1 MIHSPTSKR
10 YVTHLDRRQV
20 FIHVS
25 SQILDLK
32 GTPKVEQNELL
43 DSFLTITS
51 TRPELEK
58 ASFLTLLDMDPSVG
72 NIVATTSSPGGSRVS
87 LPSLV
92 AQVSS
97 SGGGD
102 NIFSALTSPPPVEKD
117 PSGKNEPSGEKKRE
131 VFSDFRR
138 FVSFAVR
145 RERSEKAE

>member
-1 MIHSPTSKR
+1 M
-10 YVTHLDRRQV
+10 
-20 FIHVS
+20 
-25 SQILDLK
+25 
-32 GTPKVEQNELL
+32 L

-51 TRPELEK
+51 TKPELEK
-58 ASFLTLLDMDPSVG
+58 ASFLTLLDMDPSAG
-72 NIVATTSSPGGSRVS
+72 NIVGTTSSPGGSRVS

-102 NIFSALTSPPPVEKD
+102 NIFSSLTSSPPIEKD
-117 PSGKNEPSGEKKRE
+117 PGGKNDPPSEKKRE

-145 RERSEKAE
+145 RERSERAE

>member
-1 MIHSPTSKR
+1 MTCFECRGTS
-10 YVTHLDRRQV
+10 LNPGA
-20 FIHVS
+20 

-32 GTPKVEQNELL
+32 GTPKAEQGGLL

-51 TRPELEK
+51 TKPELEK
-58 ASFLTLLDMDPSVG
+58 ASFLSSLDMDPSAG
-72 NIVATTSSPGGSRVS
+72 NIVSTTSSPGGSRVS

-97 SGGGD
+97 GGGD
-102 NIFSALTSPPPVEKD
+102 NIFSALASPVEKEPNGKQD
-117 PSGKNEPSGEKKRE
+117 PSSERKRE

-145 RERSEKAE
+145 RERGEKVE

>member
-1 MIHSPTSKR
+1 MNGVGQFHF
-10 YVTHLDRRQV
+10 D
-20 FIHVS
+20 S

-32 GTPKVEQNELL
+32 GTPKAEQNGLL

-51 TRPELEK
+51 TKPELET
-58 ASFLTLLDMDPSVG
+58 ASFLSSLDMDPSVS
-72 NIVATTSSPGGSRVS
+72 NIIANTSSPGGSRVS

-97 SGGGD
+97 GGGD
-102 NIFSALTSPPPVEKD
+102 NIFSTLASPQSEKD
-117 PSGKNEPSGEKKRE
+117 AGGKNDPSNEKKRE

-145 RERSEKAE
+145 RERGEKAE

>member
-1 MIHSPTSKR
+1 
-10 YVTHLDRRQV
+10 
-20 FIHVS
+20 
-25 SQILDLK
+25 
-32 GTPKVEQNELL
+32 
-43 DSFLTITS
+43 
-51 TRPELEK
+51 
-58 ASFLTLLDMDPSVG
+58 MDPSVG
-72 NIVATTSSPGGSRVS
+72 SVVTTTSSPGGSRVS

-97 SGGGD
+97 SGAGD

-117 PSGKNEPSGEKKRE
+117 PNGKNEQSSERKRE